1 MFSNTDY
8 ILFSFHVVL
17 EIKGLEGNEVLRVTI
32 CSLFDLLF
40 LFISLYQFKY
50 VLDHL
55 LYYDGLF

>member
-50 VLDHL
+50 VLDH
-55 LYYDGLF
+55 